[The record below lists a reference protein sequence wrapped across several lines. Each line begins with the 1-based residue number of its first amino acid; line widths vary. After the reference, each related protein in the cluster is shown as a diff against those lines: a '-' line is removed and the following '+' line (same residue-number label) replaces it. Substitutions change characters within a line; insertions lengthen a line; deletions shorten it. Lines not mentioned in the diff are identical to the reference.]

1 VTADA
6 ERQADEALARRLR
19 ITWQPFYGRHGRLRP
34 VQRLAMPAILAGQDA
49 LIVAPTASGKTEAA
63 CAPLIE
69 RLIGHPGETILYVSP
84 TRALVN
90 DLYIRLAPPIAQTG
104 LVVHRRT
111 GDHKDSLDSTG
122 GVLLTTPESFDSMLC
137 RGRMPD
143 GSHILGKVTA
153 VVLDEIHLIH
163 GTARGEHVRW
173 LIERLR
179 RIKAQLVSEGS
190 IRDPGIQVVA
200 LSATVTDP
208 AAVAAEYLQSLPAII
223 QVPGSRQIE
232 VVCPVVAL
240 PDAAHAIPGH
250 LGVSAPQKVL
260 CFSNSRKR
268 VDQLARDL
276 RKSLATLG
284 YEVRAH
290 HGSLSLVER
299 EATEVAL
306 KGTAK
311 IVVCATMTLEIG
323 IDIGDVDLVVLDSP
337 APSVSSLLQRVGRG
351 NRRTET
357 TRLMMCSGSEVE
369 ALIHAAMLSAAR
381 EGGLDEER
389 PGPQYAVAR
398 QQIASY
404 IFQSPTRGR
413 ARRQVSELVKSMAA
427 NIDADALVAHLV
439 STGDLD
445 EDASGV
451 RLSGTWLD
459 LATRGSIH
467 SNIHDAGGYQVV
479 DDRTGASIGHGIR
492 SQKGRGLGV
501 GGKLLEVGG
510 WDQFKILVH
519 KATSEVSATGDWS
532 YVSGAWMK
540 GAGQP
545 RALRRYF
552 GIPPEE
558 WPTIYLDGSQC
569 VFHFGGSRRRM
580 VLDLLLELTG
590 LSGRFRVDE
599 WAVWQQTERVLAG
612 QTPSWLSR
620 WSPAQLAVLLTG
632 TRLERAERSLGRPH
646 ENRCLP
652 VNLRIRE
659 VVEWLDLEHEHDSL
673 AHATWKP
680 VRDPDTE
687 KALQVIAASLAR

>member
-1 VTADA
+1 
-6 ERQADEALARRLR
+6 
-19 ITWQPFYGRHGRLRP
+19 
-34 VQRLAMPAILAGQDA
+34 MPAILAGRDA

-63 CAPLIE
+63 CAPLVE
-69 RLIGHPGETILYVSP
+69 RLMGHPSGTILYVCP

-90 DLYIRLAPPIAQTG
+90 DLFMRLVRPIEQTG
-104 LVVHRRT
+104 LALSRRT
-111 GDHKDSLDSTG
+111 GDHKDSLDESAR
-122 GVLLTTPESFDSMLC
+122 VLLTTPESFDSMLC
-137 RGRMPD
+137 RGRTPG
-143 GSHILGKVTA
+143 GSHILGNVMA

-163 GTARGEHVRW
+163 GTARGEQVRW

-179 RIKAQLVSEGS
+179 RVNAQVAASGS
-190 IRDPGIQVVA
+190 TRDPGIQVVA
-200 LSATVTDP
+200 LSATVSDP
-208 AAVAAEYLQSLPAII
+208 ARVAAEYLHSSAAIF
-223 QVPGSRQIE
+223 QVQGSRQIE
-232 VVCPVVAL
+232 VVCPVVDL

-250 LGVSAPQKVL
+250 LSESEPQKVL

-276 RKSLATLG
+276 RKSLSTLG

-299 EATEVAL
+299 EATEKSL
-306 KGTAK
+306 KETAR

-323 IDIGDVDLVVLDSP
+323 IDIGNVDLVVLDSP

-351 NRRTET
+351 NRRTDT

-381 EGGLDEER
+381 EGDLGEGR

-404 IFQSPTRGR
+404 IFQAPARSRS
-413 ARRQVSELVKSMAA
+413 RRQVSELVKSMAA
-427 NIDADALVAHLV
+427 SIDADALVAHLV

-445 EDASGV
+445 EDGSGV

-467 SNIHDAGGYQVV
+467 SNIHDAGGYQVI
-479 DDRTGASIGHGIR
+479 DDRTGTPIGHGIR
-492 SQKGRGLGV
+492 SQQGRGLGV
-501 GGKLLEVGG
+501 AGKLLEVQG
-510 WDQFKILVH
+510 WDHFKILVH
-519 KATSEVSATGDWS
+519 KAASETSATGDWS

-540 GAGQP
+540 GSGQP
-545 RALRRYF
+545 RAVRRYF

-558 WPTIYLDGSQC
+558 WPTIYHDGAQC
-569 VFHFGGSRRRM
+569 VFHFGGGRRRM
-580 VLDLLLELTG
+580 LLDLLLELTG

-599 WAVWQQTERVLAG
+599 WAVWPQTKPVPAG
-612 QTPSWLSR
+612 QTPSWLGR
-620 WSPAQLAVLLTG
+620 WSPPQLAVLLTG
-632 TRLERAERSLGRPH
+632 TRLERAERSLGRPY

-673 AHATWKP
+673 VHATWKP

-687 KALQVIAASLAR
+687 KALQVIATSLAR